1 MKNLAWFN
9 KVIYTGNIVLVLLT
23 LMGYIL
29 PYMAPKLFPFLSVL
43 TLILPTLLILN
54 LVFVVYW
61 AVQFKRQVFLSIVVF
76 LIGYTFF
83 TKFYKFSGNNEEVYE
98 SDFTVLSYN
107 VRLFNLFNW
116 LPNEN
121 VPENIKRFIEE
132 QNPDIICFQ
141 EYSKSADYELD
152 DYKFRHIIMHGN
164 KIKSGQAIFSKYRII
179 DEGEIALPNSDNN
192 VVYADI
198 VKNKDTIRVYSIHLQ
213 SVNISPDINEKI
225 DEYKSKRIFNR
236 LSEAFKVQ
244 QLQSE
249 LIQAHMEDFK
259 GHKIIC
265 GDMNNTA
272 FSYVYKNIRGN
283 MNDAFVE
290 AGSGFGQTYNYKYY
304 PARIDYILV
313 DDVFDVKEF
322 KTFKEFKNS
331 DHFPIMARLNFN
343 ENKIKK
349 DN

>member
-1 MKNLAWFN
+1 MKQLKWFN
-9 KVIYTGNIVLVLLT
+9 KIAFILNILLVILT
-23 LMGYIL
+23 LLGFLL

-43 TLILPTLLILN
+43 TLILPTLLMLN
-54 LVFVVYW
+54 LVCVLYW
-61 AVQFKRQVFLSIVVF
+61 TVQFKKQVLLSVVVF

-83 TKFYKFSGNNEEVYE
+83 TKFYKFSATNDEVVE

-132 QNPDIICFQ
+132 HNPDIICFQ
-141 EYSKSADYELD
+141 EYSKSADYQLD
-152 DYKFRHIIMHGN
+152 DYKFRHITMHGK
-164 KIKSGQAIFSKYRII
+164 KIKTGQAIFSKFRII

-192 VVYADI
+192 VVYADV

-213 SVNISPDINEKI
+213 SVNISPDINEI
-225 DEYKSKRIFNR
+225 NESKSKRIFNR

-259 GHKIIC
+259 GHKLIC

-272 FSYVYKNIRGN
+272 FSYVYKNIIGD

-290 AGSGFGQTYNYKYY
+290 AGKGFGQTYNYKYY

-313 DDVFDVKEF
+313 DDVFEVKEF
-322 KTFKEFKNS
+322 KTFNNFKNS
-331 DHFPIMARLNFN
+331 DHFPIMARLNMK
-343 ENKIKK
+343 NKKT

>member
-1 MKNLAWFN
+1 MKNLKWFN
-9 KVIYTGNIVLVLLT
+9 KIAWILNITLVLLT
-23 LMGYIL
+23 LLGYLL
-29 PYMAPKLFPFLSVL
+29 PSMAPKLFPFLSVL
-43 TLILPTLLILN
+43 TLILPTLLMLN

-61 AVQFKRQVFLSIVVF
+61 LVQLKRQVFLSIIVF

-83 TKFYKFSGNNEEVYE
+83 TKFYKFSATNEETIE

-107 VRLFNLFNW
+107 VRLFNLFKW
-116 LPNEN
+116 IPNEN
-121 VPENIKRFIEE
+121 VPENIKLFIEE

-164 KIKSGQAIFSKYRII
+164 QIKTGQAIFSKFRII

-213 SVNISPDINEKI
+213 SVNISPDINEI
-225 DEYKSKRIFNR
+225 DESKSKRIFNR
-236 LSEAFKVQ
+236 LSEAFKIQ

-249 LIQAHMEDFK
+249 LIQDHMQDFK

-272 FSYVYKNIRGN
+272 FSYVYKNISGD

-290 AGSGFGQTYNYKYY
+290 AGKGFGQTYNYKYY

-313 DDVFDVKEF
+313 DDVFEVKEF
-322 KTFKEFKNS
+322 KTFNEFKNS
-331 DHFPIMARLNFN
+331 DHFPIMARLNMK
-343 ENKIKK
+343 KIKQK

>member
-9 KVIYTGNIVLVLLT
+9 KIVLVGNVILAIITLT
-23 LMGYIL
+23 GYVL

-43 TLILPTLLILN
+43 TLILPTLLMLN
-54 LVFVVYW
+54 LIFVIYW
-61 AVQFKRQVFLSIVVF
+61 ALQFKRQVFLSIIIF

-83 TKFYKFSGNNEEVYE
+83 TKFYKFSGRNEEVIE

-107 VRLFNLFNW
+107 VRLFNLFKW

-121 VPENIKRFIEE
+121 VAENIKRFVEE

-164 KIKSGQAIFSKYRII
+164 RIKTGQAIYSKFRII

-213 SVNISPDINEKI
+213 SINISPDINEI
-225 DEYKSKRIFNR
+225 NESKSKRIFNR
-236 LSEAFKVQ
+236 LSTAFKEQ

-249 LIQAHMEDFK
+249 LIESHMQDFK

-272 FSYVYKNIRGN
+272 FSYVYKNVIGN

-290 AGSGFGQTYNYKYY
+290 AGKGFGQTYNYKYY

-322 KTFKEFKNS
+322 KTFNDFNNS

-343 ENKIKK
+343 KEK
-349 DN
+349 

>member
-1 MKNLAWFN
+1 MKKLAWFN
-9 KVIYTGNIVLVLLT
+9 KIAYFFNIVLVVLT
-23 LMGYIL
+23 LMGYVL
-29 PYMAPKLFPFLSVL
+29 PSLAPKLFPFLSVL

-61 AVQFKRQVFLSIVVF
+61 LLQLKKQALLSIIVF

-83 TKFYKFSGNNEEVYE
+83 TKFYKFSAKNEEPIE

-107 VRLFNLFNW
+107 VRLFNLFKW
-116 LPNEN
+116 IPNEN

-141 EYSKSADYELD
+141 EYSKSAEYELD
-152 DYKFRHIIMHGN
+152 DYKFRHIIMHGK
-164 KIKSGQAIFSKYRII
+164 KIKTGQAIFSKYRII

-198 VKNKDTIRVYSIHLQ
+198 VKHNDTIRVYSIHLQ
-213 SVNISPDINEKI
+213 SVNISPDINEI
-225 DEYKSKRIFNR
+225 DESKSKRIFNR
-236 LSEAFKVQ
+236 LSEAFKEQ

-249 LIQAHMEDFK
+249 LIQSHMNDFK

-272 FSYVYKNIRGN
+272 FSYVYKNVRGD
-283 MNDAFVE
+283 MKDAFVE
-290 AGSGFGQTYNYKYY
+290 AGKGFGQTYNYKYY
-304 PARIDYILV
+304 PARIDYILI
-313 DDVFDVKEF
+313 DDIFEVKEF
-322 KTFKEFKNS
+322 KTFKDFKNS
-331 DHFPIMARLNFN
+331 DHFPIMARLNMKK
-343 ENKIKK
+343 KIEK
-349 DN
+349 

>member
-1 MKNLAWFN
+1 MKKLAWFN
-9 KVIYTGNIVLVLLT
+9 KIAYFFNIVLVVLT
-23 LMGYIL
+23 LMGYVL
-29 PYMAPKLFPFLSVL
+29 PSLAPKLFPFLSVL

-61 AVQFKRQVFLSIVVF
+61 LLQLKKQALLSIVVF

-83 TKFYKFSGNNEEVYE
+83 TKFYKFSAKNEEPIE

-107 VRLFNLFNW
+107 VRLFNLFKW
-116 LPNEN
+116 IPNEN

-141 EYSKSADYELD
+141 EYSKSAEYELD
-152 DYKFRHIIMHGN
+152 DYKFRHVIMHGK
-164 KIKSGQAIFSKYRII
+164 KIKTGQAIFSKYRII

-198 VKNKDTIRVYSIHLQ
+198 VKHKDTIRVYSIHLQ
-213 SVNISPDINEKI
+213 SVNISPDINEI
-225 DEYKSKRIFNR
+225 DESKSKRIFNR
-236 LSEAFKVQ
+236 LSEAFKEQ

-249 LIQAHMEDFK
+249 LIQSHMNDFK

-272 FSYVYKNIRGN
+272 FSYVYKNVRGD
-283 MNDAFVE
+283 MKDAFVE
-290 AGSGFGQTYNYKYY
+290 AGKGFGQTYNYKYY
-304 PARIDYILV
+304 PARIDYILI
-313 DDVFDVKEF
+313 DDIFEVKEF
-322 KTFKEFKNS
+322 KTFKDFKNS
-331 DHFPIMARLNFN
+331 DHFPIMARLNMKK
-343 ENKIKK
+343 KIEK
-349 DN
+349 

>member
-1 MKNLAWFN
+1 MKKLNWFN
-9 KVIYTGNIVLVLLT
+9 KIAYFLNIVLVILT
-23 LMGYIL
+23 LMGYVL
-29 PYMAPKLFPFLSVL
+29 PSMAPKLFPFLSVL
-43 TLILPTLLILN
+43 TLILPTLLIFN
-54 LVFVVYW
+54 LVFVAYW
-61 AVQFKRQVFLSIVVF
+61 SIQFKKQALLSIIVF

-83 TKFYKFSGNNEEVYE
+83 TKFYKFTSKNEDPIET
-98 SDFTVLSYN
+98 DFTVLSYN
-107 VRLFNLFNW
+107 VRLFNLFDW
-116 LPNEN
+116 MPNAN
-121 VPENIKRFIEE
+121 VAENIKLFIEK

-141 EYSKSADYELD
+141 EFSKSADYKLD

-164 KIKSGQAIFSKYRII
+164 KIKTGQAIYSKFRII
-179 DEGEIALPNSDNN
+179 DQGEIALPSSDNN

-213 SVNISPDINEKI
+213 SVNISPDINEI
-225 DEYKSKRIFNR
+225 DESKSKRIFNR

-249 LIQAHMEDFK
+249 LIQEHMKDFK

-272 FSYVYKNIRGN
+272 FSYVYKNIVGN

-290 AGSGFGQTYNYKYY
+290 AGKGFGQTYNYKYY

-313 DDVFDVKEF
+313 DNVFEVKEF
-322 KTFKEFKNS
+322 KTFNNFKNS
-331 DHFPIMARLNFN
+331 DHFPIMARLNFSS
-343 ENKIKK
+343 EYKK
-349 DN
+349 

>member
-1 MKNLAWFN
+1 MKQLKWFN
-9 KVIYTGNIVLVLLT
+9 KIAFILNILLVVLT
-23 LMGYIL
+23 LLGFLL

-43 TLILPTLLILN
+43 TLILPTLLMLN
-54 LVFVVYW
+54 LVCVLYW
-61 AVQFKRQVFLSIVVF
+61 AVQFKKQILLSVVVF

-83 TKFYKFSGNNEEVYE
+83 TKFYKFSATNKEVLE
-98 SDFTVLSYN
+98 TDFTVLSYN

-132 QNPDIICFQ
+132 HNPDIICFQ
-141 EYSKSADYELD
+141 EYSKSADYQLD
-152 DYKFRHIIMHGN
+152 DYKFRHIIMHGK
-164 KIKSGQAIFSKYRII
+164 KIKTGQAIFSKFRII

-213 SVNISPDINEKI
+213 SVNISPDINEI
-225 DEYKSKRIFNR
+225 DESKSKRIFNR

-244 QLQSE
+244 QIQSE

-272 FSYVYKNIRGN
+272 FSYVYKNIIGD
-283 MNDAFVE
+283 MNDAFVA
-290 AGSGFGQTYNYKYY
+290 AGKGFGQTYNYKYY
-304 PARIDYILV
+304 PARIDYILA
-313 DDVFDVKEF
+313 DDVFEVKEF
-322 KTFKEFKNS
+322 KTFNTFKNS
-331 DHFPIMARLNFN
+331 DHFPIMARLNMKN
-343 ENKIKK
+343 NKT

>member
-1 MKNLAWFN
+1 MKNLKWFN
-9 KVIYTGNIVLVLLT
+9 KIAWILNITLVLLT
-23 LMGYIL
+23 LLGYLL
-29 PYMAPKLFPFLSVL
+29 PSMAPKLFPFLSVL
-43 TLILPTLLILN
+43 TLILPTLLMLN
-54 LVFVVYW
+54 LVFVAYW
-61 AVQFKRQVFLSIVVF
+61 ALQLKKQVLLSVVVF

-83 TKFYKFSGNNEEVYE
+83 TKFYKFSGTNQLVSET
-98 SDFTVLSYN
+98 DFTVLSYN

-116 LPNEN
+116 MPNEN

-132 QNPDIICFQ
+132 QSPDIICFQ

-164 KIKSGQAIFSKYRII
+164 KIKSGQAIFSKFRII
-179 DEGEIALPNSDNN
+179 DEGEIALPESDNN

-213 SVNISPDINEKI
+213 SVNISPDINEI
-225 DEYKSKRIFNR
+225 DESKSKRIFNR

-244 QLQSE
+244 QMQSE
-249 LIQAHMEDFK
+249 LIQAHMQDFK

-272 FSYVYKNIRGN
+272 FSYVYKNIIGD

-290 AGSGFGQTYNYKYY
+290 AGKGFGQTYNYKYY

-313 DDVFDVKEF
+313 DEVFDVKEF
-322 KTFKEFKNS
+322 KTYNKFKNS
-331 DHFPIMARLNFN
+331 DHFPIMARLNM
-343 ENKIKK
+343 KK
-349 DN
+349 DDNKKG

>member
-1 MKNLAWFN
+1 MKQLKWFN
-9 KVIYTGNIVLVLLT
+9 KIAYALNIMLVVLT
-23 LMGYIL
+23 LMGYLL
-29 PYMAPKLFPFLSVL
+29 PSMAPKLFPFLSVL

-61 AVQFKRQVFLSIVVF
+61 AIQFKKQVFLSVVVF

-83 TKFYKFSGNNEEVYE
+83 TKFYKFTSKNEEVIE

-116 LPNEN
+116 MPNEN
-121 VPENIKRFIEE
+121 VAENIKRFIEE

-164 KIKSGQAIFSKYRII
+164 KIKTGQAIFSKFRII

-213 SVNISPDINEKI
+213 SVNISPDINEI
-225 DEYKSKRIFNR
+225 NESKSKRIFNR

-249 LIQAHMEDFK
+249 LIQAHMQDFK

-272 FSYVYKNIRGN
+272 FSYVYKNIIGD

-290 AGSGFGQTYNYKYY
+290 AGSGFGKTYNYKYY

-313 DDVFDVKEF
+313 DKVFDVKEF
-322 KTFKEFKNS
+322 KTFKDFKNS
-331 DHFPIMARLNFN
+331 DHFPIMARLNM
-343 ENKIKK
+343 KDKKK

>member
-141 EYSKSADYELD
+141 EYSKYADYELD

>member
-1 MKNLAWFN
+1 MKNLALFN
-9 KVIYTGNIVLVLLT
+9 KIAYIFNVMLVVLT
-23 LMGYIL
+23 LMGYVL
-29 PYMAPKLFPFLSVL
+29 PSMAPKLFPFLSVL
-43 TLILPTLLILN
+43 TLILPTLLIFN

-61 AVQFKRQVFLSIVVF
+61 AVQLKRQVLLSVIVF

-83 TKFYKFSGNNEEVYE
+83 TKFYKFSGKNEEVVE

-107 VRLFNLFNW
+107 VRLFNLFGW
-116 LPNEN
+116 IPNEN

-152 DYKFRHIIMHGN
+152 DYKFRHIIMHGK
-164 KIKSGQAIFSKYRII
+164 KIKTGQAIYSKFRII

-213 SVNISPDINEKI
+213 SVNISPDINEI
-225 DEYKSKRIFNR
+225 SESKSKRIFNR

-249 LIQAHMEDFK
+249 LIQSHMKDFK

-272 FSYVYKNIRGN
+272 FSYVYKNIIGD

-290 AGSGFGQTYNYKYY
+290 AGKGFGQSYNYKYY

-313 DDVFDVKEF
+313 DDVFEVKEF
-322 KTFKEFKNS
+322 KTYKDFKNS
-331 DHFPIMARLNFN
+331 DHFPIMPPLNFTK
-343 ENKIKK
+343 NKDKT
-349 DN
+349 